1 MQHIHYGKGEYDH
14 LIGGYVGGLKIE
26 QILYEPD
33 EVYKSTDGHG
43 GTAYKVVL
51 SNKQTLYFRH
61 FHSVVEKFGGLKVLE
76 QNDQIEI
83 KKE

>member
-14 LIGGYVGGLKIE
+14 LVSRSVGGVKIK

-43 GTAYKVVL
+43 GNAYKVVL
-51 SNKQTLYFRH
+51 SNKETLCFRN
-61 FHSVVEKFGGLKVLE
+61 FHSVVEKFGDLDVLE
-76 QNDQIEI
+76 LEQ
-83 KKE
+83 KK